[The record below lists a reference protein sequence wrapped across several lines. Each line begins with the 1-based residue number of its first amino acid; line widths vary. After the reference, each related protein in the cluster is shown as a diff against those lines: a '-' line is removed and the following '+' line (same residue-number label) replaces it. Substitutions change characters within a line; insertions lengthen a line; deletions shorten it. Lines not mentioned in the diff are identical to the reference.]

1 MIHFRILN
9 ICLIC
14 FSVAACNPQQQTA
27 AVNKTTE
34 ITTVPEITAKQE
46 STPIISR
53 PAINLSIDSMPV
65 ERQNN
70 DDNFLSTDKNASEKN
85 TTLFKKLNKNQ
96 MEPRVNLSGNIIT
109 DKDKVENKDY
119 LDSVEGMQINI
130 EGSFN

>member
-9 ICLIC
+9 ICLVC
-14 FSVAACNPQQQTA
+14 FSVAACNPQQQA
-27 AVNKTTE
+27 ASVNKTTE
-34 ITTVPEITAKQE
+34 VTTVNEITAKQIPA
-46 STPIISR
+46 PIISR

-70 DDNFLSTDKNASEKN
+70 DDDFLNTDKYASEKN

-96 MEPRVNLSGNIIT
+96 IEPRINLSGNIIT
-109 DKDKVENKDY
+109 DKDKVANKDY

>member
-1 MIHFRILN
+1 MIHFRIFN
-9 ICLIC
+9 ISLIC
-14 FSVAACNPQQQTA
+14 FSVAACTPQQQAA

-34 ITTVPEITAKQE
+34 ITTVNEITAKQIP
-46 STPIISR
+46 TPIISR

-70 DDNFLSTDKNASEKN
+70 DDDFLNTDKYASEKN

-96 MEPRVNLSGNIIT
+96 IEPRINLSGNLIT

>member
-1 MIHFRILN
+1 MIYSRTLN

-14 FSVAACNPQQQTA
+14 LSVAACNPQQQTA
-27 AVNKTTE
+27 SVIKTTE
-34 ITTVPEITAKQE
+34 ITTVNEITAKQIP
-46 STPIISR
+46 TPIISR
-53 PAINLSIDSMPV
+53 PTINLSIDSMPV

-70 DDNFLSTDKNASEKN
+70 DDDFLNTDKYASEKN

-96 MEPRVNLSGNIIT
+96 IEPRINLSGNLIT

>member
-1 MIHFRILN
+1 MIYSRTLN

-14 FSVAACNPQQQTA
+14 LSVAACTPQQQTA

-46 STPIISR
+46 PTTITTR

-70 DDNFLSTDKNASEKN
+70 DDDFLNTDKYASEKN
-85 TTLFKKLNKNQ
+85 TTLFKKLSKNQ
-96 MEPRVNLSGNIIT
+96 IEPRTNLSGNIIT
-109 DKDKVENKDY
+109 DKDKFANKDY